1 MLYIEKY
8 YIILILYPPIIGR
21 CYIKEGLKGLAEIHR
36 GVKTAFQGN
45 LRYAF
50 LGVMKKTAGFLD
62 FQDIDIL
69 DYRISGQLFKGAA
82 QMARGYIKGRGDFFN
97 AA

>member
-8 YIILILYPPIIGR
+8 CIILILYSPIIGR

-45 LRYAF
+45 LRDAF
-50 LGVMKKTAGFLD
+50 LGVMKEAAGFLD
-62 FQDIDIL
+62 FQDINIL
-69 DYRISGQLFKGAA
+69 DYRISGQFFKGPA
-82 QMARGYIKGRGDFFN
+82 QMAWGDIKGRGDFLN